1 MAEISEKPVLRFPE
15 FEENWNEKRFA
26 NFYSFKTTN
35 SYSRDNLNYENGSV
49 KNIHY
54 GDVHTKFNSLFD
66 ISKELVPFINEEID
80 ISRIN
85 EECYVSVGDLVIA
98 DASEDYNDIGKTI
111 EIVNL
116 NDEQVVAGLHTFLAR
131 KESDEMVN
139 GFASFLMKTRNVRL
153 AVMKIAQGTK
163 VLGISTKR
171 LAHIPLFIPTPEEQ
185 QKITS
190 FLTTVDDHIQLLNN
204 KKAKLA
210 EYKKGVMQKIFS
222 QEIRFKDEN
231 GSSFPDWEEK
241 KLGAI
246 GNTFNGLTGKTKVDF
261 GGGKPYVQYM
271 QIFSNSKIDLEDFG
285 KVKIE
290 EGENQSKVQFGDV
303 FFTTSSETP
312 KEIGTASVLLDEVED
327 VYLNSFCFGFRP
339 NSINELVPTFSRYLF
354 RSELF
359 RRKIVKLAQGS
370 TRFNMS
376 KGELMKLDVMLP
388 KEGEQRKIAAF
399 LSSLD
404 ESIESIGIE
413 INGTME
419 YKKSLLQKMFV

>member
-1 MAEISEKPVLRFPE
+1 MAEISVKPVLRFPE
-15 FEENWNEKRFA
+15 FEENWNEKRFE

-231 GSSFPDWEEK
+231 GSSFSDWEEK

-312 KEIGTASVLLDEVED
+312 NEIGTASVLLDEVED

-339 NSINELVPTFSRYLF
+339 NSINELVPAFSRYLF

-376 KGELMKLDVMLP
+376 KVELMKLDVMLP
-388 KEGEQRKIAAF
+388 DEGEQRKIAAF

-404 ESIESIGIE
+404 ESIESNGIE

>member
-1 MAEISEKPVLRFPE
+1 MEEVNLTPELRFPE
-15 FEENWNEKRFA
+15 FDNPL
-26 NFYSFKTTN
+26 N
-35 SYSRDNLNYENGSV
+35 STIL
-49 KNIHY
+49 
-54 GDVHTKFNSLFD
+54 GDIATFSKGKG
-66 ISKELVPFINEEID
+66 ISKADIDEDGALECIRYGELYTHYSEIIDEVNSKTNLPAVELVLSEANDVIIPASGESQID
-80 ISRIN
+80 IATASCVLRGGIALG
-85 EECYVSVGDLVIA
+85 GDLNIIKSA
-98 DASEDYNDIGKTI
+98 ISGIYLSYY
-111 EIVNL
+111 L
-116 NDEQVVAGLHTFLAR
+116 NNAR
-131 KESDEMVN
+131 KTKI
-139 GFASFLMKTRNVRL
+139 ARL
-153 AVMKIAQGTK
+153 AQ
-163 VLGISTKR
+163 GISVVHLYSSQLKT
-171 LAHIPLFIPTPEEQ
+171 LSLNIPHPAEQ
-185 QKITS
+185 QKIAS
-190 FLTTVDDHIQLLNN
+190 FLTSVDERIQLLQ
-204 KKAKLA
+204 KKKSKLE
-210 EYKKGVMQKIFS
+210 EYKKGVLQKLFPAVGG
-222 QEIRFKDEN
+222 QAPEIRFKDEN
-231 GSSFPDWEEK
+231 ENDFPDWEEK

-312 KEIGTASVLLDEVED
+312 NEIGTASVLLDEVED

-339 NSINELVPTFSRYLF
+339 NSINELVPAFSRYLF